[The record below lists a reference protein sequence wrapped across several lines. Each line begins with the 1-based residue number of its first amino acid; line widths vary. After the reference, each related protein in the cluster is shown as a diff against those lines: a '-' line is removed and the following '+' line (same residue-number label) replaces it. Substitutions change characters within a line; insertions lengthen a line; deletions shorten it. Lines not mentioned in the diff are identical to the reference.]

1 MGAYPEKEEKEKKK
15 EKRNGHWLF
24 VTNLMWVSGG
34 DSSLRLPKL
43 VITHHE
49 PEEGFSFSV

>member
-49 PEEGFSFSV
+49 PKEGFSFSV